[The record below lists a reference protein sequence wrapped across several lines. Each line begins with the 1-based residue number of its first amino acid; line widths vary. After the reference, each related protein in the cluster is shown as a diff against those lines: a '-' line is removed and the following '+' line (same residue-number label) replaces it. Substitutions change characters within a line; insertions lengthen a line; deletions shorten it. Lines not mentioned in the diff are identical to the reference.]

1 MKKTLF
7 IFILSLFASVEIIF
21 ASYTSVDG
29 IYYDFNDTDLTA
41 TVTYRGSLYSTYSN
55 EYSGN
60 VAIPETVTYS
70 GKTYRI
76 TSIGDRAFYE
86 CSALTSVTIPNSV
99 TSIGIGAFYKCSSLT
114 SVTIPNSVTSIGSSV
129 FYNCSSL
136 TSVTIPNSVTSIG
149 SSVFYNCSS
158 LTSVTI
164 PNSVTSIGSE
174 AFSDCSGLKSIT
186 IPNNITSIGH
196 RTFYNCSSL
205 TEINIPNGV
214 TSIGNLAFSNCSA
227 LKSISIPKSV
237 TSFGTTPFY
246 GCSNITSIE
255 WNVKKAG
262 DYYVAQKTGD
272 VTTAPFY
279 DIRSQIVSFTFGEGV
294 QHIPAYIC
302 YGMSKLVSVSM
313 PSTLLSI
320 GKYAFCGCSV
330 LSSIILPSSVN
341 EIGSY
346 SFWGCSSL
354 AYITCKAN
362 TPPKL
367 AIGSDANCFPMEG
380 SYALKYLKCSI
391 PCGTLDAYE
400 KSKWDSYMRDFI
412 EETIYSLTLSS
423 GNPSSGVAKLVSRPD
438 CESAIITAIPNEGCK
453 FVKWSDGNTQA
464 TRYLELTGD
473 VTLTAEFVK
482 EGYTIHVNQDCSST
496 LE

>member
-1 MKKTLF
+1 M
-7 IFILSLFASVEIIF
+7 
-21 ASYTSVDG
+21 
-29 IYYDFNDTDLTA
+29 
-41 TVTYRGSLYSTYSN
+41 
-55 EYSGN
+55 
-60 VAIPETVTYS
+60 
-70 GKTYRI
+70 
-76 TSIGDRAFYE
+76 
-86 CSALTSVTIPNSV
+86 
-99 TSIGIGAFYKCSSLT
+99 T

-136 TSVTIPNSVTSIG
+136 TSIDIPNSLTTIPNHA
-149 SSVFYNCSS
+149 FYGCTKLKS
-158 LTSVTI
+158 LT
-164 PNSVTSIGSE
+164 
-174 AFSDCSGLKSIT
+174 
-186 IPNNITSIGH
+186 
-196 RTFYNCSSL
+196 
-205 TEINIPNGV
+205 IPNGV

-320 GKYAFCGCSV
+320 GKYAFCDCSV

-367 AIGSDANCFPMEG
+367 AIGSDAYCFPMEG

-391 PCGTLDAYE
+391 PCGTLDAYK

-496 LE
+496 IE